1 MAPAAVTD
9 MTQPGRRSRSG
20 FTLVEL
26 IVVVAIFAI
35 MAAVAMP
42 QLGRAVELYRLGMA
56 VREMERELQVAR
68 VKAVT
73 ANRPVRVLFNCP
85 AAGQFRRVEMLGE
98 PGLPDSRDNQLSR
111 CDPATFPYP
120 APDQDPLTRPN
131 HDGPLHWLPNGVTM
145 GGVGGIEFRPDGTAR
160 SDASGGSIAWAD
172 IPVGGV
178 SATVTRNALSRTVTI
193 NGMGRVHIIRP

>member
-1 MAPAAVTD
+1 MAPAAVRD
-9 MTQPGRRSRSG
+9 MTEPGRRSMSG

-26 IVVVAIFAI
+26 IVVVAIFGL

-42 QLGRAVELYRLGMA
+42 QLGRAIELYRLGIA

-98 PGLPDSRDNQLSR
+98 PGLPDSRDDQVTR
-111 CDPATFPYP
+111 CDPVVFPYP
-120 APDQDPLTRPN
+120 PADDDPLTRPN
-131 HDGPLHWLPNGVTM
+131 NDGPLHWLPIGVTM
-145 GGVGGIEFRPDGTAR
+145 GGVGGIEFLPDGTTR
-160 SDASGGSIAWAD
+160 SDAEGGTISWNE
-172 IPVGGV
+172 VGVAGV
-178 SATVTRNALSRTVTI
+178 SATVTKGALSRTVTI
-193 NGMGRVHIIRP
+193 NGMGRVFITGR